1 MPEWNDFGKL
11 FVQGLVSAI
20 IALIYFIPVIII
32 AAIAAAPLIG
42 VIISAATTGADPTTA
57 LGGAL
62 AGAGIM
68 ILIAILV
75 LILAIFL
82 LPMAMIFYAKGGF
95 GDAFKLGSIIKK
107 CLTGNYIISWIIVM
121 AVSVILS
128 VILLIIPFIGTAIA
142 SFYLGIVEYS
152 VFAQVY
158 TENTGK

>member
-82 LPMAMIFYAKGGF
+82 LPMAMIFYAKHGF
-95 GDAFKLGSIIKK
+95 GGAFKLGSIFKA
-107 CLTGNYIISWIIVM
+107 CLTGSYIITWIIVM
-121 AVSVILS
+121 IVTLILS
-128 VILLIIPFIGTAIA
+128 GILMIIPFIGTAIA
-142 SFYLGIVEYS
+142 SFYIGIVEYS
-152 VFAQVY
+152 LFAKIL
-158 TENTGK
+158 TEQGK